1 MVTVHP
7 GEVVKDYLDTLG
19 MSQGELA
26 RQCEMTPKTVSKL
39 VNGQA
44 AIQPYMA
51 VKFETVL
58 KRPAHF
64 WMNLQVQ
71 YDLEQAKG
79 K

>member
-1 MVTVHP
+1 
-7 GEVVKDYLDTLG
+7 
-19 MSQGELA
+19 
-26 RQCEMTPKTVSKL
+26 MTPKTVSKL